1 MISGNEVMDPCP
13 ISVAGDM
20 RVIVPSSAMLTQGLS
35 AFPLLSLRERAG
47 SRSAVGAERYR
58 EREAGSAGH
67 DLSA

>member
-1 MISGNEVMDPCP
+1 MINGNEVMDPCP

-35 AFPLLSLRERAG
+35 AFSPLPFASE
-47 SRSAVGAERYR
+47 SALGADRYR
-58 EREAGSAGH
+58 ESEPDSAGH